1 MYRLS
6 SNTVYL
12 LKKKV
17 PEIFLEITSGAIVLM
32 MDASYLALEGGKI
45 QEKID
50 KGMDVYVLEDD
61 VIRRGILNMLIHKV
75 KVINYEEFVDLVL
88 DLKTKTLNL

>member
-1 MYRLS
+1 MS

-61 VIRRGILNMLIHKV
+61 VIRRGILNLLIHKV

>member
-1 MYRLS
+1 MS

-61 VIRRGILNMLIHKV
+61 VIRRGILSLLIHKV